1 MNIRTLK
8 RVLQIGG
15 LLISFAGTLLDT
27 KIQQMDTEIAVDK
40 WMNKRVQDAMT
51 MASMENNEVV
61 DAIDV
66 K

>member
-40 WMNKRVQDAMT
+40 WMNKRVQEAMT

-61 DAIDV
+61 DAIETQ
-66 K
+66 